1 MIQPYKDMLRQA
13 ETDLDAA
20 RAEIERLTKERDEAR
35 AQVAAA
41 YEAATSICADQFA
54 AHMTAAIYGDPD
66 NSRAREAAAAMAE
79 RLLHS
84 IRALTPDDAK
94 AALEAYGREKV
105 REGMQRAA
113 EVAREC
119 WNDPPCE
126 ADAEYIPNAIL
137 ADMEK
142 LK

>member
-1 MIQPYKDMLRQA
+1 MADMTAHIISL
-13 ETDLDAA
+13 ETDLAAA

-35 AQVAAA
+35 AQVDAVVVGLKSLVSVVQGYQQMPGFSLHPMVAAQIDSLA
-41 YEAATSICADQFA
+41 QTSISD
-54 AHMTAAIYGDPD
+54 YK
-66 NSRAREAAAAMAE
+66 S
-79 RLLHS
+79 
-84 IRALTPDDAK
+84 
-94 AALEAYGREKV
+94 ALEAYGRKKV

>member
-1 MIQPYKDMLRQA
+1 MVEEGGFLTRVPLLP
-13 ETDLDAA
+13 ET
-20 RAEIERLTKERDEAR
+20 K
-35 AQVAAA
+35 
-41 YEAATSICADQFA
+41 
-54 AHMTAAIYGDPD
+54 AAI
-66 NSRAREAAAAMAE
+66 S
-79 RLLHS
+79 
-84 IRALTPDDAK
+84 ALTPADAQ

-119 WNDPPCE
+119 WNDPPRE

-137 ADMEK
+137 ADTET

>member
-1 MIQPYKDMLRQA
+1 MTHTNDDEAMARLAALSAKLRSQ
-13 ETDLDAA
+13 DQILS
-20 RAEIERLTKERDEAR
+20 RSGIAEIT
-35 AQVAAA
+35 
-41 YEAATSICADQFA
+41 AT
-54 AHMTAAIYGDPD
+54 
-66 NSRAREAAAAMAE
+66 REVVD
-79 RLLHS
+79 R
-84 IRALTPDDAK
+84 
-94 AALEAYGREKV
+94 REKV